1 MTEAHYTTLIQL
13 LLAALG
19 AVISWVGI
27 RIFKKL
33 DDLSDLVSR
42 QQQEFAKSTA
52 ELTNSIRQQIADGDN
67 QLHGRITEL
76 DRRVTRVETKCN
88 LEHGQ

>member
-1 MTEAHYTTLIQL
+1 VTEAHYTTLIQV
-13 LLAALG
+13 LLAALCG
-19 AVISWVGI
+19 VLTWIGQ

-33 DDLSDLVSR
+33 DDLSELMTK
-42 QQQEFAKSTA
+42 QQQEFSKSTA

-88 LEHGQ
+88 LEHAQ